1 MRSTV
6 IRPDHIASGKTF
18 PLLMRGGV
26 FLCSILAGCPDRVG
40 IFKGEH
46 DVKRTVRSVMLVAGF
61 MFAMAIAGLPVMQA
75 GVVAQT
81 TSTPAGSP
89 VTGSSGI
96 AAAAAGAA
104 DRAAGWLVSRQADDG
119 SFAGFSGK
127 ADAGTT
133 VDAILALVAAR
144 DAGVDVGSSIDDAV
158 GYLASGDIALV
169 YTQTGVGQ
177 AAKLALGLIATG
189 QNPDD
194 FAKVSP
200 LLILEHG
207 LNADTGFYGTGLYD
221 TALTMLAFTATG
233 KEIPASVFDVL
244 ASRQA
249 DNGGWAYDGTPD
261 AANADSNT
269 TSMVVQALV
278 ASGHGESEL
287 VAGGVMYLRATIV
300 DGGGAFNVAPG
311 AAADANSTALVAQ
324 GLLAIGE
331 VVTPLLAALED
342 FQNAD
347 GSLYFNAE
355 TPGPNLLA
363 TVQAIPALA
372 KVVFPIVPEAID
384 VATPVAIFPHAA

>member
-1 MRSTV
+1 VIAHAIDGDPSRSHCF
-6 IRPDHIASGKTF
+6 REDLPAPDEG
-18 PLLMRGGV
+18 RV
-26 FLCSILAGCPDRVG
+26 FFVFILAGCPDRVG

-89 VTGSSGI
+89 VTGSSRI

-104 DRAAGWLVSRQADDG
+104 GWLVSQQADDG

-244 ASRQA
+244 ASSQA

-278 ASGHGESEL
+278 ASGHGDSEL
-287 VAGGVMYLRATIV
+287 VAGGVTYLKATIV
-300 DGGGAFNVAPG
+300 DGGAAFNVAPG
-311 AAADANSTALVAQ
+311 AAADANSTALVVQ
-324 GLLAIGE
+324 GLLAVGE
-331 VVTPLLAALED
+331 DATPLLAALES

-363 TVQAIPALA
+363 TVQAIPAWA

>member
-1 MRSTV
+1 M
-6 IRPDHIASGKTF
+6 
-18 PLLMRGGV
+18 
-26 FLCSILAGCPDRVG
+26 
-40 IFKGEH
+40 
-46 DVKRTVRSVMLVAGF
+46 KRTVRSVMLVAGF

-89 VTGSSGI
+89 VTGSSRI

-104 DRAAGWLVSRQADDG
+104 GWLVSQQADDG

-244 ASRQA
+244 ASSQA

-278 ASGHGESEL
+278 ASGHGDSEL
-287 VAGGVMYLRATIV
+287 VAGGVTYLKATIV
-300 DGGGAFNVAPG
+300 DGGAAFNVAPG
-311 AAADANSTALVAQ
+311 AAADANSTALVVQ
-324 GLLAIGE
+324 GLLAVGE
-331 VVTPLLAALED
+331 DATPLLAALES

-363 TVQAIPALA
+363 TVQAIPAWA